1 VRAIPTAL
9 CEARARFRR
18 PAVRRVLLSVVATLL
33 VCGNPADARPV
44 LAERGTLVVAVRW
57 RLGIVVCADRRRL
70 VEGDPKMAYRD
81 DVLKIIPAPPFGLA
95 VTYGTT
101 VYGGQRGPRFDAQE
115 SLERF
120 VAGLGGASLVR
131 SADRLAAQLQ
141 TEMVESLDQGSL
153 PPPQPRPGEPSVFA
167 VMLFGLEQGTVIEAL
182 LLGVSSETGFKV
194 QPSFRIADQFVTLLG
209 HAAVAFAIRSSDPR
223 FQDLRSDPW
232 LGGFLINPNPLA
244 IGYVSKHDVMQFGRR
259 LIRATNARLP
269 LLQETDD
276 VSAES
281 DCAGLTRPDG
291 FEWLP
296 EVP

>member
-1 VRAIPTAL
+1 
-9 CEARARFRR
+9 
-18 PAVRRVLLSVVATLL
+18 
-33 VCGNPADARPV
+33 
-44 LAERGTLVVAVRW
+44 
-57 RLGIVVCADRRRL
+57 
-70 VEGDPKMAYRD
+70 M
-81 DVLKIIPAPPFGLA
+81 
-95 VTYGTT
+95 
-101 VYGGQRGPRFDAQE
+101 
-115 SLERF
+115 
-120 VAGLGGASLVR
+120 R